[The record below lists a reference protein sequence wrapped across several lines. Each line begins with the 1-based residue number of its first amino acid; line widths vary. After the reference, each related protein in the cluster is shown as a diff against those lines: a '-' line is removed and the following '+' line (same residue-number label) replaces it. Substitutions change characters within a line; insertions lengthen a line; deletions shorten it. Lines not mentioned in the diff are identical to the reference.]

1 MAKKEEKSF
10 RLIEIQKVHLNWLPI
25 PIIGTTPFAPH
36 KLSQDL
42 RNNPK
47 IDPAAKNT
55 KIKKNTRQLDPQ
67 EEFAKCL
74 YWLDKKGNLTTD
86 GKDPLAH
93 KYGFG
98 FKSNAFKQGMV
109 SAGRQIEGVK
119 MTELKPIFH
128 VFGAEDTSKQYVK
141 IIGTPEIECEFGNEL
156 GIWVRIGA
164 KGGNK
169 GTPQIRY
176 RATFKKWKTTLY
188 VLHNPD
194 WISAEQLFN
203 LAYMAGFVAG
213 IGEDR
218 PESKKG
224 GTGGMYRVG
233 TV

>member
-1 MAKKEEKSF
+1 MAKKETKNIKI
-10 RLIEIQKVHLNWLPI
+10 IEIQKIQLRWLPI
-25 PIIGTTPFAPH
+25 PIIGTTPFSPH

-42 RNNPK
+42 RSNPK

-55 KIKKNTRQLDPQ
+55 KIKKKIQVSPQ

-74 YWLDKKGNLTTD
+74 YWLDKKGNLIPD
-86 GKDPLAH
+86 GKNPSSH

-109 SAGRQIEGVK
+109 SAGRQIEDVK

-128 VFGAEDTSKQYVK
+128 VFGAEDRNRKYVR
-141 IIGTPEIECEFGNEL
+141 IIGTPEIECEFGNEP

-164 KGGNK
+164 KGGDK

-176 RATFKKWKTTLY
+176 RAIFKEWKTTLY

-194 WISAEQLFN
+194 WIGAEQLFN
-203 LAYMAGFVAG
+203 LANIAGFVAG

-233 TV
+233 TN